1 MRITSE
7 VMVTRSLDRLQN
19 RLKAYERSQ
28 SQLASGKRIMKPSD
42 DPAGTRRSM
51 SLNAAM
57 RARDQELAN
66 ADDGKG
72 WLDSADTQLQTMLSR
87 LATAREVAVE
97 GASEKEPTSRAAL
110 AAEVR
115 SISDELAAIANERRL
130 DRPLF
135 GGFTDGDAVEFDG
148 ANWSANGTGDEV
160 TRRVSDTELVRVN
173 ITAGEVLGFQANGT
187 TDGTDTLTMLEE
199 LAVAIEDGDQDEVT
213 GMIGD
218 VTAAGNRV
226 AEGLAAI
233 GSAANRVQGAAERAR
248 DVKLTLRTELS
259 NVRDADFAEG
269 IMELQVQQVAYE
281 ATLQALAKALPPS
294 LGSFLR

>member
-28 SQLASGKRIMKPSD
+28 SQLASGQRIMKPSD

-51 SLNAAM
+51 SLTAAM
-57 RARDQELAN
+57 RAREQELAN
-66 ADDGKG
+66 AEDGKG

-87 LATAREVAVE
+87 LAQIRDVAVE
-97 GASEKEPTSRAAL
+97 GASEKEPTSRDAL

-115 SISDELAAIANERRL
+115 SIRDEMVAIVNDRRL
-130 DRPLF
+130 ERPLF

-148 ANWSANGTGDEV
+148 TSWSANGTGDEV

-187 TDGTDTLTMLEE
+187 TDGTDALTMLED
-199 LAVAIEDGDQDEVT
+199 LAVAIETGDQDQVT

-218 VTAAGNRV
+218 VTVASDRV

-248 DVKLTLRTELS
+248 DVQLTLRNELS
-259 NVRDADFAEG
+259 NVRDTDFAEG

>member
-28 SQLASGKRIMKPSD
+28 SQLASGQRIMKPSD

-51 SLNAAM
+51 SLTAAM
-57 RARDQELAN
+57 RAREQELAN
-66 ADDGKG
+66 AEDGKG

-87 LATAREVAVE
+87 LAQIREVAVE
-97 GASEKEPTSRAAL
+97 GASEKEPTSRDAL

-115 SISDELAAIANERRL
+115 SIRDEMVAIVNDRRL
-130 DRPLF
+130 ERPLF

-148 ANWSANGTGDEV
+148 TSWSANGTGDEV

-187 TDGTDTLTMLEE
+187 TDGTDALTMLED
-199 LAVAIEDGDQDEVT
+199 LAVAIETGDQDQVT

-218 VTAAGNRV
+218 VTVASDRV

-248 DVKLTLRTELS
+248 DVQLTLRNELS
-259 NVRDADFAEG
+259 NVRDTDFAEG